1 MGDFDQNQLD
11 GDSTVIK
18 GATDQTHI
26 GNIADRLKVD
36 TLVNSSAPYK
46 RVVYGFARPADGSG
60 GHNMGVNG
68 SSVNVNFTYAP
79 TGSEIVYVESI
90 EFQMLDPGTSNYD
103 NFGGI
108 AALTNGVQLIIKL
121 AGTEYTLYNFQKNE
135 EIAMLFSRNPLIPPT
150 SGFFEQSDAYMGTM
164 DFNVPIQL
172 NASTGDFI
180 RFKIRDNLTNIQ
192 HMDSMIK
199 YWKEI

>member
-1 MGDFDQNQLD
+1 MIGLFSGLVKLLGGTD
-11 GDSTVIK
+11 GT
-18 GATDQTHI
+18 TI
-26 GNIADRLKVD
+26 GNVGDRLKVD
-36 TLVNSSAPYK
+36 SLSSSGAPYK
-46 RVVYGFARPADGSG
+46 RVIYQFARPEDGSG
-60 GHNMGVNG
+60 DHNMGVNG
-68 SSVNVNFTYAP
+68 ASVNVNFDYAP

-90 EFQMLDPGTSNYD
+90 EFQILDPGTSNYD

-121 AGTEYTLYNFQKNE
+121 NGTEYTLYNLQRNE

-164 DFNVPIQL
+164 DFDVPIQL

-180 RFKIRDNLTNIQ
+180 RFKIRDNLTGIQ
-192 HMDSMIK
+192 HMDALVK